1 MDSQV
6 AGNPWQDLNRCF
18 PQQGIADKVDRG
30 FQVADDLLVDR
41 DLVENLW
48 FVQLPVVDRPG
59 QGKLTVLEKLEGVV
73 EIVEGQ
79 G

>member
-6 AGNPWQDLNRCF
+6 AGNPWQDLHRYF

-41 DLVENLW
+41 DLVENPW

-73 EIVEGQ
+73 EIEGK

>member
-6 AGNPWQDLNRCF
+6 AGNPWQDLHRCF

-48 FVQLPVVDRPG
+48 FVQLLVVDRPG

-73 EIVEGQ
+73 EIEGK

>member
-41 DLVENLW
+41 DLVENPW

-59 QGKLTVLEKLEGVV
+59 QDKLTVLEKLEGVV
-73 EIVEGQ
+73 EIEGK

>member
-59 QGKLTVLEKLEGVV
+59 QGKLTVLEKLEEVV
-73 EIVEGQ
+73 EIEGK